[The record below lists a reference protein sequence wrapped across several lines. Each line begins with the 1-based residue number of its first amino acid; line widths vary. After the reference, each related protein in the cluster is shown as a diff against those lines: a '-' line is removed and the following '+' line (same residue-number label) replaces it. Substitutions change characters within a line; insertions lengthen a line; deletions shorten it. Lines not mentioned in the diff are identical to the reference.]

1 MSSHPH
7 TPKPWMLKID
17 HIFPTHMEKFGP
29 LKNNRFFPSFE
40 GPFEKEILLVMIAFK
55 KCAAWKKCTSGR
67 HKKAYIKRTS
77 NAIHGLMNINEII
90 RLVLLLWR
98 MACVEFLLQ
107 YSFWKKYSTLTLNV
121 EVWWLPRVEGCGF
134 ILFGISFFHL
144 LELHMWVFHFPI
156 IFPLVSL
163 RFFNWSVGVGGF
175 AFVSYLSHVA
185 FFGRSL
191 VSDNLNSSI
200 RKIYSVLPWN

>member
-1 MSSHPH
+1 MNAQNRSHFSNTH
-7 TPKPWMLKID
+7 GKIWA
-17 HIFPTHMEKFGP
+17 IEKIIG
-29 LKNNRFFPSFE
+29 FFPSFE
-40 GPFEKEILLVMIAFK
+40 GPFEKEILLVMIASK

-67 HKKAYIKRTS
+67 HKKTYIKRTT
-77 NAIHGLMNINEII
+77 NVIHGQMNINEII